1 MIYKKIKEAKQN
13 LLKMNSLEATQAGA
27 EGTGIELGDKKDKE
41 KKEGSGGSGGVDIGQ
56 IASVASKVLMKKSNP
71 ITFNASPFKETVS
84 GDPNELV
91 SYKGKKYTLEQLKKV
106 KAGETNN
113 PPELKAADGEYSA
126 MTPGYKKFIDGLI
139 GKGHTAQQL
148 VDGKYL
154 SQEGTGAF
162 TFPGLSTSGGSETV
176 SSNLTPVMET
186 KTKPAEQN
194 YNMSY
199 ASSVNANM
207 SEGAQRR
214 GTRRAERRANRDIR
228 KYEEGSKGFLGLG
241 KGKGKGELSANVI
254 AAGNKTG
261 KTIKGLDYDTDGK
274 VTGDEDQKVTEQMAS
289 RAKSLSMNKYNQGLN
304 ENKYTP
310 GSSTTSQA
318 DADGSERVVTDE
330 DLKTKTTIL
339 GGNKSTVFNDFL
351 KNKTFGGSLMTGFT
365 KKGKLG
371 KNATAFKYKSG
382 RGAGY

>member
-1 MIYKKIKEAKQN
+1 MIYKKIKEAKEKAG
-13 LLKMNSLEATQAGA
+13 LLQMNAMDAVQKGA
-27 EGTGIELGDKKDKE
+27 NNTGIDLNE
-41 KKEGSGGSGGVDIGQ
+41 KNS
-56 IASVASKVLMKKSNP
+56 P
-71 ITFNASPFKETVS
+71 ITFSASPFKETVE
-84 GDPNELV
+84 GDPSELV

-106 KAGETNN
+106 KAGETND
-113 PPELKAADGEYSA
+113 PPELKAADGEYSD

-148 VDGKYL
+148 IDGRYL
-154 SQEGTGAF
+154 SKEGTGAF
-162 TFPGLSTSGGSETV
+162 TFPGLPTSGGSETV

-186 KTKPAEQN
+186 KTEPAEQN

-228 KYEEGSKGFLGLG
+228 KYEEGSRGFLGIG

-254 AAGNKTG
+254 AAGEKTG
-261 KTIKGLDYDTDGK
+261 KTIKGLNYDTGGK
-274 VTGDEDQKVTEQMAS
+274 ITGDADQKVTEQMSA

-304 ENKYTP
+304 EFSYKP
-310 GSSTTSQA
+310 GSSSTSQA
-318 DADGSERVVTDE
+318 DADGTERVVTDE
-330 DLKTKTTIL
+330 DLKTKTTTL
-339 GGNKSTVFNDFL
+339 P
-351 KNKTFGGSLMTGFT
+351 
-365 KKGKLG
+365 KKGYKG
-371 KNATAFKYKSG
+371 KNAKAFRNKSG

>member
-1 MIYKKIKEAKQN
+1 MIYKKIKEAKRKAS
-13 LLKMNSLEATQAGA
+13 LLKMNALQAAQDGA
-27 EGTGIELGDKKDKE
+27 DGTGIELGDKKDKE
-41 KKEGSGGSGGVDIGQ
+41 KKEGSGGSGGIDIGQ

-71 ITFNASPFKETVS
+71 ITFSASPFKNTVN

-91 SYKGKKYTLEQLKKV
+91 SYKGKKYTLEQLKKF
-106 KAGETNN
+106 KASENNN
-113 PPELKAADGEYSA
+113 PPELKAADGEYSD

-148 VDGKYL
+148 IDGKYL
-154 SQEGTGAF
+154 SQEGTNAF
-162 TFPGLSTSGGSETV
+162 TFPGLPTSGGSETV
-176 SSNLTPVMET
+176 SSNITPVIE
-186 KTKPAEQN
+186 TKPAEQN

-199 ASSVNANM
+199 ANSVNANM

-254 AAGNKTG
+254 AAGDKTG
-261 KTIKGLDYDTDGK
+261 KTIKGLNYDTDGK
-274 VTGDEDQKVTEQMAS
+274 VTGDADQKVTDQMSS
-289 RAKSLSMNKYNQGLN
+289 RAKSLSMNKYGQGLN
-304 ENKYTP
+304 EFNYKP
-310 GSSTTSQA
+310 GSSGHA
-318 DADGSERVVTDE
+318 NADGTERVVTDE
-330 DLKTKTTIL
+330 DLKTTTTIL
-339 GGNKSTVFNDFL
+339 P
-351 KNKTFGGSLMTGFT
+351 
-365 KKGKLG
+365 KKGYKG

>member
-13 LLKMNSLEATQAGA
+13 LLKMNALEATQAGA

-41 KKEGSGGSGGVDIGQ
+41 KKEGSGGSGGIDIGQ
-56 IASVASKVLMKKSNP
+56 VASIASKVLMKKSNP
-71 ITFNASPFKETVS
+71 ITFSASPFKNT
-84 GDPNELV
+84 DPGELV
-91 SYKGKKYTLEQLKKV
+91 SYKGKKYTLEQLKKI
-106 KAGETNN
+106 KAAENNN
-113 PPELKAADGEYSA
+113 PPELKAADGEYSD

-139 GKGHTAQQL
+139 GKGHTSQQL
-148 VDGKYL
+148 IDGKYL
-154 SQEGTGAF
+154 SEEGTNAF
-162 TFPGLSTSGGSETV
+162 TFPGLPTSGGSETV

-199 ASSVNANM
+199 ANSVNANM

-254 AAGNKTG
+254 AAGEKTG
-261 KTIKGLDYDTDGK
+261 KTIKGLNYDTDGK
-274 VTGDEDQKVTEQMAS
+274 VTGDSDQKVTEQMGA

-304 ENKYTP
+304 EFSYKP
-310 GSSTTSQA
+310 GSSSTSQA

-339 GGNKSTVFNDFL
+339 GGNKSTVFSDFM
-351 KNKTFGGSLMTGFT
+351 KNKTFGGSLMSGFT
-365 KKGKLG
+365 KKNSIG
-371 KNATAFKYKSG
+371 KNATAFKKKSG
-382 RGAGY
+382 RGAGYK